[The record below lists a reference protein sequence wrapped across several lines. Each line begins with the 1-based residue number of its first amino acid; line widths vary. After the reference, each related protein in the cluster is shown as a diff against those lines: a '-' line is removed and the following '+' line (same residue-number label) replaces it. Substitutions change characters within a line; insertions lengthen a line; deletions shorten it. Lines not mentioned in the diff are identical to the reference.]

1 MVGPRHFSYKFGQTH
16 PLDLYKCCL
25 LCREKCQ
32 NDVQSIKEKHFP
44 NLNNQL
50 MKKSSGPRFTL
61 VSFNVTLV
69 RPSFV
74 NTGNG
79 QHYFNSVVLKSTNRQ
94 VVQKYNK
101 QEFIY
106 SI

>member
-1 MVGPRHFSYKFGQTH
+1 
-16 PLDLYKCCL
+16 
-25 LCREKCQ
+25 
-32 NDVQSIKEKHFP
+32 
-44 NLNNQL
+44 

-79 QHYFNSVVLKSTNRQ
+79 QHYFKSTNRQ